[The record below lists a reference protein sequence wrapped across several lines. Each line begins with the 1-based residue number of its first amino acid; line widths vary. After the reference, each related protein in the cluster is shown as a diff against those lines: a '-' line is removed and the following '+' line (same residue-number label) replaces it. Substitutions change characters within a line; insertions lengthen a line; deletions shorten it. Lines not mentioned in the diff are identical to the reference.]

1 MTMKYLMI
9 FCCCCLL
16 GCATNSLSTPN
27 YSDFVDKQEQALKKL
42 KIGVI
47 ENIYKS
53 EKDSLAEWHKS
64 FGWEIRPDENVH
76 LYEFLKN
83 SKLFQKVYYKSVF
96 QVGEVDYIFSCN
108 VDCIHTTKLNRGI
121 FMTNLATL
129 GIGFLLGLP
138 HENTSAFYVLE
149 STVQDGK
156 KENFPIISGSLV
168 ENYRDW
174 YFNNI
179 YYEPTFYDANSL
191 QPLFKQVLFDFLRA
205 SHEL

>member
-1 MTMKYLMI
+1 MTMKYLII

-27 YSDFVDKQEQALKKL
+27 YSDFVDKQEHSLKNL
-42 KIGVI
+42 KIGVV
-47 ENIYKS
+47 ENIYQS
-53 EKDSLAEWHKS
+53 QKDSFEEQNVS
-64 FGWEIRPDENVH
+64 FDWETRLDENFH

-83 SKLFQKVYYKSVF
+83 SKLFQEVQYKPVF
-96 QVGEVDYIFSCN
+96 QVGEVNYIFSCN
-108 VDCIHTTKLNRGI
+108 VDCIRTTKLKRGI
-121 FMTNLATL
+121 FMINLITL

-138 HENTSAFYVLE
+138 HVDTSGFYVLE
-149 STVQDGK
+149 SIVQDGK

-174 YFNNI
+174 YFDNI
-179 YYEPTFYDANSL
+179 YFKPIFYDANSL
-191 QPLFKQVLFDFLRA
+191 QPLFQQVLFDFLRA